1 MDTARLGVAAFM
13 SAVETRILQA
23 GDHALLMN
31 VAPEVFDNDLD
42 ARLTR
47 EFLLDDRHHIA
58 VAIDNGQVIGFASG
72 VHYIHPDKPAE
83 MWINKVGV
91 ADTHQGRGIGKAIMK
106 TMLEHARALGCVNAW
121 VLTERSNK
129 AAMALYTST
138 GGRES
143 APDEVM
149 LTFPLDDAQS

>member
-1 MDTARLGVAAFM
+1 V
-13 SAVETRILQA
+13 SVIETRMLDA

-31 VAPEVFDNDLD
+31 VVPDVFDNDID
-42 ARLTR
+42 ARLTA
-47 EFLLDDRHHIA
+47 EFLADERHHIA
-58 VAIDNGQVIGFASG
+58 AAIDDGRVVGFASG

-83 MWINKVGV
+83 MWINEVGV
-91 ADTHQGRGIGKAIMK
+91 ADAYQGRGLAKAIMK
-106 TMLEHARALGCVNAW
+106 TMLAHARALGCVNAW

-129 AAMALYTST
+129 AAMALYASA

-149 LTFPLDDAQS
+149 LTFDLKG

>member
-1 MDTARLGVAAFM
+1 M
-13 SAVETRILQA
+13 SAIEYKMLSS

-31 VAPEVFDNDLD
+31 VAPDVFDNDID
-42 ARLTR
+42 ARFAA
-47 EFLLDDRHHIA
+47 EFLADTRHHIA
-58 VAIDNGQVIGFASG
+58 AAIANGQVIGFASG

-83 MWINKVGV
+83 MWINEVGV
-91 ADTHQGRGIGKAIMK
+91 ADAYQGRGIAKAIMK

-129 AAMALYTST
+129 AAMALYASA

-149 LTFPLDDAQS
+149 LTFPLDEASSAGLDAKQS